1 MKGKQLVIL
10 IVVAAALAGLAVLT
24 SRKEEQKTPRGAI
37 GGKVLPG
44 LAQRLNEIQKV
55 VVETPDAT
63 ATVAR
68 VEGTWRVPAKFNYP
82 ADFGKLRALLSK
94 LADLKTLQVLR
105 TTPAERG
112 DLQLLTAADSGA
124 TNAAS
129 RATVLRFLD
138 KDAKPVGTL
147 HLGKNRNRPAPEG
160 AEGMGGYP
168 DSRFVMDD
176 QGRVMLV
183 GEVLY
188 ELAVSDKD
196 WLDMEFLNINATDIV
211 DLQVSGA
218 TNGDFHLARPPSGGE
233 LALVQPVPAGKEVD
247 TAKLGRVGSALSYLR
262 FDDIADPALPPD
274 KTGLDKAVT
283 FKARTAKGE
292 LYTLR
297 IGGSVNGDA
306 RRHAT
311 VTVAFEAPPAP
322 AGTTTNEAAAK
333 AHAETNAKAADAAK
347 AMNARLSPWT
357 YLLSSY
363 STETLVMGLGD
374 LLKDA
379 SKEEEKQ

>member
-24 SRKEEQKTPRGAI
+24 SRKEQRKNPRGAA
-37 GGKVLPG
+37 GSKVLPG
-44 LAQRLNEIQKV
+44 LAPRLNEIQKV
-55 VVETPDAT
+55 VVETSDAT

-68 VEGTWRVPAKFNYP
+68 VEGLWRVPGKHGYP
-82 ADFGKLRALLSK
+82 ADFGKLRALMNK
-94 LADLKTLQVLR
+94 LADLKALQVLR

-124 TNAAS
+124 TNAA
-129 RATVLRFLD
+129 LRSTALRLLD
-138 KDAKPVGTL
+138 KDAKPVGVL
-147 HLGKNRNRPAPEG
+147 HLGKSRNRPAPEG

-183 GEVLY
+183 GDVLY
-188 ELAVSDKD
+188 ELAASDKD
-196 WLDMEFLNINATDIV
+196 WLDTEFLNVNAADIV
-211 DLQVSGA
+211 DLQVSGV
-218 TNGDFHLARPPSGGE
+218 TNGDFRLVRPASGGE
-233 LALVQPVPAGKEVD
+233 LALAQPVPAGKEAD
-247 TAKLGRVGSALSYLR
+247 TAKISRVGSALSYLR
-262 FDDIADPALPPD
+262 FDDVSDPGLTPD
-274 KTGLDKAVT
+274 KTGLDKAVIV
-283 FKARTAKGE
+283 KARTAKGE

-297 IGGSVNGDA
+297 IGGTVNGEA

-322 AGTTTNEAAAK
+322 AGTTSNEAAAK
-333 AHAETNAKAADAAK
+333 AYSESTAKAAEAAK
-347 AMNARLSPWT
+347 AMNAKLAPWT

-363 STETLVMGLGD
+363 STEALAMGLGD